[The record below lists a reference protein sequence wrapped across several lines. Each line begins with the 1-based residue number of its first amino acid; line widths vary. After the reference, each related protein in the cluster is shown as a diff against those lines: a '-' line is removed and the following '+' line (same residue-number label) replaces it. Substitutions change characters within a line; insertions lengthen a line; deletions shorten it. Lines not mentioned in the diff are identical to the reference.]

1 MDAGSAGQTCSM
13 CALELDSRATRCPRC
28 GQQVWASGPAAP
40 AADLTGAVTPPEVP
54 APGIPT
60 PGRTVQRSQLPV
72 AQPAPI
78 APESPFPPA
87 GVATPSATTGPSAGS
102 PTSTVAPVDLGTR
115 FLANLVDSVFLFV
128 VFMVLA
134 IVITVLSQVSNVL
147 GLLGQLVFMLIG
159 LGYYALGIGRGGA
172 TIGKRIMGVSVVD
185 VGSHQPIGVGRAL
198 GRYIGLGLMAL
209 PCYLGYI
216 SFFTDKS
223 GYNRA
228 FHDQIVSSVAIAAPK
243 ESFGQAARHYLD
255 AVRGG

>member
-1 MDAGSAGQTCSM
+1 
-13 CALELDSRATRCPRC
+13 
-28 GQQVWASGPAAP
+28 
-40 AADLTGAVTPPEVP
+40 VTPPEVP

-115 FLANLVDSVFLFV
+115 FLANLVDSVVLFV